1 MVKLQLKISATLE
14 NCTNLT
20 VPEDYLFPLKLK
32 CENCGEVSDKFIT
45 VDRTNEETP
54 PGSRGSV
61 NVVYCCKL
69 CKRKHTLSVDSVS
82 GALTKEDSDSGKF
95 ATIATFECR
104 GVDIEE
110 FEPRDG
116 WQCEGAEDSKSK
128 FTDVDLADDE
138 FCDYDEQKDLPVSI
152 SDFKF
157 KFEVA

>member
-1 MVKLQLKISATLE
+1 M
-14 NCTNLT
+14 
-20 VPEDYLFPLKLK
+20 
-32 CENCGEVSDKFIT
+32 KF
-45 VDRTNEETP
+45 VFFFFLHN
-54 PGSRGSV
+54 S
-61 NVVYCCKL
+61 
-69 CKRKHTLSVDSVS
+69 
-82 GALTKEDSDSGKF
+82 
-95 ATIATFECR
+95 IATFECR

-138 FCDYDEQKDLPVSI
+138 FCDYGNEFEYYYFLKRRKVKILIFEKKKNPKDEQKDLPVSI